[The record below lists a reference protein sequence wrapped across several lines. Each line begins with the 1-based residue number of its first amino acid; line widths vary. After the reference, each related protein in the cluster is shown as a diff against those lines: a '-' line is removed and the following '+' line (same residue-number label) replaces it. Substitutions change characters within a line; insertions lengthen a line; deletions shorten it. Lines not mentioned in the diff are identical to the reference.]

1 MAMGVKRKT
10 PTARLS
16 RYVVRSWKQF
26 PATLQ
31 NMRTQPSRRNTHTN
45 VLFAERSCLRC
56 LNTEGQ
62 GSRQAKLRRASR
74 LLMSVLK
81 SGGRG
86 LPKTHG
92 TSLYDP
98 PCMWAIVLEVQQTWA
113 PGLQAP
119 DVSLLTFPWPLGRQE
134 EEA

>member
-16 RYVVRSWKQF
+16 RYVVRSWNQF
-26 PATLQ
+26 SATLQ

-56 LNTEGQ
+56 LNAEGE
-62 GSRQAKLRRASR
+62 GSCQAKLRRASR

-92 TSLYDP
+92 TSLYAP
-98 PCMWAIVLEVQQTWA
+98 SSMHVGHRAGSAANMGIMIEQT
-113 PGLQAP
+113 
-119 DVSLLTFPWPLGRQE
+119 E
-134 EEA
+134 EGGMKVG